1 MRQATKQLK
10 YKMPTLSLCIMCGE
24 GKYRCCYRYLWGWWY
39 SQKAERTWYDDVV
52 LLASVQ
58 LQLCSGLLKRLKLSQ
73 SRWVS
78 DFVKIV
84 KFLPGEP
91 KSIEAQV
98 MRGEIADSVALV
110 AWRRMKQV
118 NKESVLWNHQMS
130 SKSIE
135 DIYASCWKQDEA
147 CNLKIST
154 SNFILCRFFYY
165 GQIKLL
171 QKRIAWITRPSSS
184 SHVQVNSVLL
194 HLAMSQIGR
203 LNG

>member
-1 MRQATKQLK
+1 MGLGVFPKSEK
-10 YKMPTLSLCIMCGE
+10 
-24 GKYRCCYRYLWGWWY
+24 
-39 SQKAERTWYDDVV
+39 TWYDDLV

-118 NKESVLWNHQMS
+118 NKESVLRNHQMS
-130 SKSIE
+130 SKSIWIMLE
-135 DIYASCWKQDEA
+135 QDEA
-147 CNLKIST
+147 CNLRILT

-171 QKRIAWITRPSSS
+171 QKRMAWITRPSSS
-184 SHVQVNSVLL
+184 SHVQVNSVL
-194 HLAMSQIGR
+194 HLTRSQIGR

>member
-1 MRQATKQLK
+1 MTENGIENFTVAPRTIAVGVKILFFSPRPWDVIRWVWENQQMRYDETMRQATKQLK

-73 SRWVS
+73 SRWAS

-118 NKESVLWNHQMS
+118 NKESVLRNHQMS

-135 DIYASCWKQDEA
+135 DIYESCWNKMKPA
-147 CNLKIST
+147 TLK
-154 SNFILCRFFYY
+154 F
-165 GQIKLL
+165 
-171 QKRIAWITRPSSS
+171 
-184 SHVQVNSVLL
+184 
-194 HLAMSQIGR
+194 
-203 LNG
+203 